1 MISNPGFGNPD
12 NGFTLIELLV
22 SMAIFSFSLVAIINM
37 FAASLYAGKVA
48 NDVTQATN
56 LAQYKIEEIKKLSTE
71 EEDQG
76 ITLLGFDYLISIGS
90 GGYLSTMHDDK
101 THGDKESGDGV
112 YTNQD
117 FIDLKTQSVAQN
129 SQGPSSMVRTWSIR
143 ACGSGNFAHPNTVNL
158 VSLVVTVSWQDKV
171 KTRSTTLET
180 LIHRRRFV
188 Q

>member
-1 MISNPGFGNPD
+1 MITGFGNSK
-12 NGFTLIELLV
+12 GFTLIELLI
-22 SMAIFSFSLVAIINM
+22 SMAIFSFSLVAIVNM

-48 NDVTQATN
+48 DSVTQATN

-76 ITLLGFDYLISIGS
+76 ITFLGFDYLISTES
-90 GGYLSTMHDDK
+90 GGYLSTMHDDG
-101 THGDKESGDGV
+101 THGDEESEDGI
-112 YTNQD
+112 YTNQEL
-117 FIDLKTQSVAQN
+117 IDTKTQSIIQSAQA
-129 SQGPSSMVRTWSIR
+129 PFIMTRKWSIQ
-143 ACGSGNFAHPNTVNL
+143 AYSGDFAHPNTVNL
-158 VSLVVTVSWQDKV
+158 VTLIVMVSWQDKV